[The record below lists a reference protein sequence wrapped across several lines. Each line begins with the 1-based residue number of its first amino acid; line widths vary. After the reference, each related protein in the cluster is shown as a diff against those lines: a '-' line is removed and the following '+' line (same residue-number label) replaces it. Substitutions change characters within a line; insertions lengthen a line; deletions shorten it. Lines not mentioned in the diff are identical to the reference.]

1 MNNYY
6 DNKMDNLEE
15 IDKFLETY
23 NLLRLNQEEIE
34 SMNKPIISNKIKS
47 VIKKILNKQKYRTR
61 QFHRWI

>member
-61 QFHRWI
+61 QFHR